1 METKKKSW
9 TELLFAYA
17 KNEKKKNAVVRHL
30 VGAQRYA
37 GACAVLL
44 YVSGN
49 LPVYGRNGDDWC
61 RGAFGRLC
69 FMPLRY

>member
-17 KNEKKKNAVVRHL
+17 KNEKNAVVRHL

-49 LPVYGRNGDDWC
+49 LPVYGRNGDDRC
-61 RGAFGRLC
+61 RRAVVPLDACVLC
-69 FMPLRY
+69 R